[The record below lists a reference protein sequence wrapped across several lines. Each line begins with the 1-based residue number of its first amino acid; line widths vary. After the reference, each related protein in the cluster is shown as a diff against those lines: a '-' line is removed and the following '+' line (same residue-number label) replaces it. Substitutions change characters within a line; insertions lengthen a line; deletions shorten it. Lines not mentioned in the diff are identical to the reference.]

1 MRPIASRQKVEAV
14 LLLSYRNVTG
24 HERMQIISVSEDL
37 PNTEAPPSERSRMA
51 DLVAS
56 TRRSL
61 AMRLVC
67 WAFLLSGQ
75 FWTPTALTH
84 FVAFVE
90 ASIEDETKS
99 I

>member
-1 MRPIASRQKVEAV
+1 MRPKASRQTIETV
-14 LLLSYRNVTG
+14 LLLSYFNVTG
-24 HERMQIISVSEDL
+24 HEQMQIMSVSEDL
-37 PNTEAPPSERSRMA
+37 PDTEAPPSERSRMA

-75 FWTPTALTH
+75 F
-84 FVAFVE
+84 
-90 ASIEDETKS
+90 
-99 I
+99 